1 MLKPNKLAN
10 NNFLSSL
17 DLSTDEVL
25 HILDLANN
33 FKNKKLNIDLGNK
46 VLGLIFD
53 KSSTRTRVSFQ
64 VAMTRLGGTTI
75 DLNPTTSQI
84 GRGEPIKDTA
94 RVLSRY
100 CDVIAIRTFD
110 HSDLEEYAKWST
122 KPVINAL
129 TDLEH
134 PCQAL
139 ADFMTIKEEF
149 LDFKDVVLTFIGD
162 GNNVAN
168 SLILCGALLGV
179 EVRIACPKGYE
190 PNSLLIDKAYEI
202 YKNKNLLKI
211 TNDPNTAVLGANV
224 LYTDVWSSMGE
235 ENQKEEKDKYLPS
248 FFISQILDVVTL
260 EKLKFSKADI
270 AKTKLL
276 RKWHLFLKNKNI
288 AQLDEFDRFK
298 LHQELEMF
306 LPSFIFYLPQNSQ
319 LDWLHKWRDN
329 DDKLFHP
336 SNLVNGDLIKKNLE
350 IKDGPILGE
359 LLQYLSQELAYK
371 RLNNFDEAIY
381 KAKQW
386 IEQNAP
392 KCD

>member
-17 DLSTDEVL
+17 DITTDEVF
-25 HILDLANN
+25 HILELAKN
-33 FKNKKLNIDLGNK
+33 FKNRKINVDLKNK
-46 VLGLIFD
+46 ALGLIFD

-64 VAMTRLGGTTI
+64 VAMARLGGTTI

-139 ADFMTIKEEF
+139 ADFLTIHEEF
-149 LDFKDVVLTFIGD
+149 FDFQDVVLTFIGD

-190 PNSLLIDKAYEI
+190 PNSLVIKKAYEI
-202 YKNKNLLKI
+202 YKNKDLLKI
-211 TNDPNTAVLGANV
+211 TNDPNEAVLGSNV

-235 ENQKEEKDKYLPS
+235 ESKKSEKDKCFNGFTIDNEL
-248 FFISQILDVVTL
+248 V
-260 EKLKFSKADI
+260 SKADKDAI
-270 AKTKLL
+270 VLHCLPAYRSKEIT
-276 RKWHLFLKNKNI
+276 
-288 AQLDEFDRFK
+288 DEVF
-298 LHQELEMF
+298 E
-306 LPSFIFYLPQNSQ
+306 S
-319 LDWLHKWRDN
+319 
-329 DDKLFHP
+329 
-336 SNLVNGDLIKKNLE
+336 KKNRIFDQAENRLHAQQA
-350 IKDGPILGE
+350 
-359 LLQYLSQELAYK
+359 LLACLLS
-371 RLNNFDEAIY
+371 
-381 KAKQW
+381 
-386 IEQNAP
+386 
-392 KCD
+392 

>member
-10 NNFLSSL
+10 KNFLSSL
-17 DLSTDEVL
+17 DLSNSEVF
-25 HILDLANN
+25 HIFELAKN
-33 FKNKKLNIDLGNK
+33 FKNKKINIDLNNK

-64 VAMTRLGGTTI
+64 VAMSRLGGTTI

-139 ADFMTIKEEF
+139 ADFLTIHEEF

-179 EVRIACPKGYE
+179 EVRIACPTGYE
-190 PNSLLIDKAYEI
+190 PNTLVINKAYEI
-202 YKNKNLLKI
+202 YKNKDLLKI
-211 TNDPNTAVLGANV
+211 TNDPNIAVLGANV

-235 ENQKEEKDKYLPS
+235 ENKKEEKDK
-248 FFISQILDVVTL
+248 I
-260 EKLKFSKADI
+260 
-270 AKTKLL
+270 
-276 RKWHLFLKNKNI
+276 
-288 AQLDEFDRFK
+288 FK
-298 LHQELEMF
+298 GF
-306 LPSFIFYLPQNSQ
+306 TIDS
-319 LDWLHKWRDN
+319 D
-329 DDKLFHP
+329 
-336 SNLVNGDLIKKNLE
+336 LVNKANKDAIVFHCLPAYRSKEITNEVFESKKNRIFEQAENRLHAQQA
-350 IKDGPILGE
+350 
-359 LLQYLSQELAYK
+359 LLSCLL
-371 RLNNFDEAIY
+371 
-381 KAKQW
+381 
-386 IEQNAP
+386 
-392 KCD
+392 C

>member
-1 MLKPNKLAN
+1 MPKPNKLAN
-10 NNFLSSL
+10 KNFLSSL
-17 DLSTDEVL
+17 DMSTEEVL
-25 HILDLANN
+25 HVLELARS
-33 FKNKKLNIDLGNK
+33 FKNKDLNLKLDSK

-64 VAMTRLGGTTI
+64 VAMSKLGGTTI

-139 ADFMTIKEEF
+139 ADFLTIHEEF

-190 PNSLLIDKAYEI
+190 PKSQIIEKAYEI
-202 YKNKNLLKI
+202 YKNKDLLKI
-211 TNDPNTAVLGANV
+211 TNDPNIAVLGANV

-235 ENQKEEKDKYLPS
+235 EKQKEEKDKA
-248 FFISQILDVVTL
+248 FNGFTI
-260 EKLKFSKADI
+260 
-270 AKTKLL
+270 
-276 RKWHLFLKNKNI
+276 
-288 AQLDEFDRFK
+288 
-298 LHQELEMF
+298 
-306 LPSFIFYLPQNSQ
+306 NS
-319 LDWLHKWRDN
+319 D
-329 DDKLFHP
+329 
-336 SNLVNGDLIKKNLE
+336 LVNKAQKDAIILHCLPAYRSKEITDEVFECKKNRIFDQAENRLHAQQA
-350 IKDGPILGE
+350 
-359 LLQYLSQELAYK
+359 LLSCLLH
-371 RLNNFDEAIY
+371 
-381 KAKQW
+381 
-386 IEQNAP
+386 
-392 KCD
+392 

>member
-1 MLKPNKLAN
+1 MLKPNKLAK

-17 DLSTDEVL
+17 DLSNDEVL
-25 HILDLANN
+25 HILDLAKN

-64 VAMTRLGGTTI
+64 VAMSRLGGTTI

-110 HSDLEEYAKWST
+110 HLDLEEYAKWST

-129 TDLEH
+129 TDFEH

-139 ADFMTIKEEF
+139 ADFLTIKEEF
-149 LDFKDVVLTFIGD
+149 LDFKNVVLTFIGD

-190 PNSLLIDKAYEI
+190 PNSLVIKKAHEI
-202 YKNKNLLKI
+202 YKNKDLLKI
-211 TNDPNTAVLGANV
+211 TNDPLSAVQGANV

-235 ENQKEEKDKYLPS
+235 ENQKEKKDKDFLGFTIDRNLLSNADKDAIILHCLPAYR
-248 FFISQILDVVTL
+248 
-260 EKLKFSKADI
+260 SKEITDEVFESKNNRIFDQAENRLH
-270 AKTKLL
+270 AQQALL
-276 RKWHLFLKNKNI
+276 
-288 AQLDEFDRFK
+288 
-298 LHQELEMF
+298 
-306 LPSFIFYLPQNSQ
+306 SC
-319 LDWLHKWRDN
+319 
-329 DDKLFHP
+329 
-336 SNLVNGDLIKKNLE
+336 
-350 IKDGPILGE
+350 
-359 LLQYLSQELAYK
+359 LL
-371 RLNNFDEAIY
+371 N
-381 KAKQW
+381 
-386 IEQNAP
+386 
-392 KCD
+392 